1 MNLDKA
7 GRYGGELMPVQARRE
22 EGWRCVCV
30 GGVMKE
36 KFPVDAWPDW
46 DQG

>member
-22 EGWRCVCV
+22 EGWRCVW
-30 GGVMKE
+30 GVMKE